1 MTETSCLRCH
11 HKDSIEAGE
20 LTTEEVMRSGVFK
33 CTKCKAR
40 MAYGHLVPRM
50 VVNREDKWVTLSI
63 DGVKY
68 KMDRDFVVDLC
79 ANLLSV
85 SKA

>member
-1 MTETSCLRCH
+1 MATISCLRCH
-11 HKDSIEAGE
+11 HKDELEAGD
-20 LTTEEVMRSGVFK
+20 LTAAEVMRSGVFK
-33 CTKCKAR
+33 CTQCKAR

-50 VVNREDKWVTLSI
+50 VVSREDRFVTLSI
-63 DGVKY
+63 DGVKH

-85 SKA
+85 AKA